1 MSQWGCGIRA
11 HGVGIKIKE
20 RPIST
25 PFAMPQFGEV
35 FFFNEMTGYPTATQP
50 VSLEH
55 ELRTADCGLGIQYGL
70 GIRRGLQTWYKIRT
84 TDYVGKNSAYWF

>member
-1 MSQWGCGIRA
+1 MGQWGCDIRA

-35 FFFNEMTGYPTATQP
+35 FFLNEMTGYPTATQP

-55 ELRTADCGLGIQYGL
+55 ELRTADCGLRTGY
-70 GIRRGLQTWYKIRT
+70 TIRT
-84 TDYVGKNSAYWF
+84 RYKTRTADLI

>member
-55 ELRTADCGLGIQYGL
+55 GLGTGYKIWTRYKTWTVDCGLGVKYGL
-70 GIRRGLQTWYKIRT
+70 RT
-84 TDYVGKNSAYWF
+84 TLVKTVLIGSS

>member
-1 MSQWGCGIRA
+1 MGQWGCGIRA

-35 FFFNEMTGYPTATQP
+35 FFLNEMTGYPTATQP

-55 ELRTADCGLGIQYGL
+55 ELRTADCGLRVRNCAFL
-70 GIRRGLQTWYKIRT
+70 VANAT
-84 TDYVGKNSAYWF
+84 KNLVPATRIL

>member
-1 MSQWGCGIRA
+1 MGQWGCGIRA

-35 FFFNEMTGYPTATQP
+35 FFLNEMTGYPTATQP

-55 ELRTADCGLGIQYGL
+55 ELRTGY
-70 GIRRGLQTWYKIRT
+70 TIRT
-84 TDYVGKNSAYWF
+84 RYKTRTADLV